1 MATKKGIS
9 KVIKSGFLYPYKD
22 WKSRVAVWKF
32 VRDIPLEENHPTK
45 KFLKQT
51 EELLD
56 QLSNTPV
63 LACWGMR
70 DFCFHSGF
78 LQEWKKRLPHLEPY
92 PLNDAGHYLLEDDFE
107 NCRGKSHL
115 FFLSKN
121 IDHLQFPLIDAEFKS
136 WKLQNVNFVAGKKE
150 EVM

>member
-1 MATKKGIS
+1 MDLQDLQPGWPQKRNIKGY
-9 KVIKSGFLYPYKD
+9 KVRFLYPYKD

-45 KFLKQT
+45 KFLMKT
-51 EELLD
+51 EVLLN

-78 LQEWKKRLPHLEPY
+78 LNEWNKRLPHIESYSLR
-92 PLNDAGHYLLEDDFE
+92 DAGHYLLEDDFE
-107 NCRGKSHL
+107 GCSEKITS
-115 FFLSKN
+115 FLS
-121 IDHLQFPLIDAEFKS
+121 Q
-136 WKLQNVNFVAGKKE
+136 
-150 EVM
+150 

>member
-9 KVIKSGFLYPYKD
+9 KVINGFLYPYKD

-45 KFLKQT
+45 KFLMKT
-51 EELLD
+51 EELLN
-56 QLSNTPV
+56 QLSNIPV

-78 LQEWKKRLPHLEPY
+78 LQEWKNKTAPY
-92 PLNDAGHYLLEDDFE
+92 
-107 NCRGKSHL
+107 
-115 FFLSKN
+115 
-121 IDHLQFPLIDAEFKS
+121 
-136 WKLQNVNFVAGKKE
+136 
-150 EVM
+150 